1 MQINIYKNM
10 EIKFMKKL
18 IIVLNQMKRKDLI
31 YVMFVYLHKD
41 KKMIYKD
48 KNNI

>member
-1 MQINIYKNM
+1 MWINIYNNM
-10 EIKFMKKL
+10 EIKIMKKI
-18 IIVLNQMKRKDLI
+18 IIVLNQLKKKDLI